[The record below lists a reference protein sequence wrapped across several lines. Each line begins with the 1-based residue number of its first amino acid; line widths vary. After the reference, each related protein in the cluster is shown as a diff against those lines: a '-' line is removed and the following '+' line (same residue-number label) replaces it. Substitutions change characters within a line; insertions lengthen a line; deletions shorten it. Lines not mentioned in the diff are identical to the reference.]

1 MQVEQEMKKTL
12 WIFGVLA
19 VIAAALAIAMASQG
33 VSVAAPVMQQA
44 VAANAVKIDNFTFS
58 PATLTVSPGTTVR
71 WTNKDD
77 VPHTVVSSEKAFKSS
92 ALDTDQEF
100 TFTFAQPGTYS
111 YFCSLHPKM
120 TATVVVK

>member
-1 MQVEQEMKKTL
+1 MEQEMKKTL
-12 WIFGVLA
+12 WIFGLLA
-19 VIAAALAIAMASQG
+19 VIMAALAIAMASQG
-33 VSVAAPVMQQA
+33 GAAAAPVMQQA

-58 PATLTVSPGTTVR
+58 PTTLTVSAGTTVR

-100 TFTFAQPGTYS
+100 THTFTQPGTFE

-120 TATVVVK
+120 KATVVVK